1 MLMEAG
7 SKCKALIVHF
17 KPDTQSSQSAMPTHI
32 QLFYANTVITHQ
44 SNLSVTSIRVL
55 RGLTWSGLIKVIDL
69 LDNCQLVWI
78 QSYWLCLIEPVSFPD
93 RGISPVKRYCRDIQ
107 HAFDINTVIP
117 KRCKCIWSWFN
128 FCCILQQKMTEVTP
142 WEAFKNGRRTRGVC
156 KSGAEERSRGCKLTK
171 AAAEQRAAGDNNH
184 YNETVVSLLKYL
196 CIKNSPSIDV
206 HRRQSSLSA
215 PALISES
222 FHCLLW
228 NASFPQSKTR
238 LSDNWAEKATIW
250 YWEERKDLALG
261 GPTSSLAWHK
271 QPNYLLCGPFRKPAS
286 DIREVEPW
294 HACIENV
301 MLHALF
307 RGISRTGGEQ
317 RLCLCRI
324 EKI

>member
-1 MLMEAG
+1 
-7 SKCKALIVHF
+7 
-17 KPDTQSSQSAMPTHI
+17 
-32 QLFYANTVITHQ
+32 
-44 SNLSVTSIRVL
+44 
-55 RGLTWSGLIKVIDL
+55 
-69 LDNCQLVWI
+69 
-78 QSYWLCLIEPVSFPD
+78 
-93 RGISPVKRYCRDIQ
+93 
-107 HAFDINTVIP
+107 
-117 KRCKCIWSWFN
+117 
-128 FCCILQQKMTEVTP
+128 MTEVTP
-142 WEAFKNGRRTRGVC
+142 WEAFKNGRGTRGVC

-196 CIKNSPSIDV
+196 CLKNSPSIDV

-250 YWEERKDLALG
+250 YWEERKGLALG
-261 GPTSSLAWHK
+261 GPMSSLAWHK

-317 RLCLCRI
+317 RLCLCRKD
-324 EKI
+324 KIWKPFLGISQI